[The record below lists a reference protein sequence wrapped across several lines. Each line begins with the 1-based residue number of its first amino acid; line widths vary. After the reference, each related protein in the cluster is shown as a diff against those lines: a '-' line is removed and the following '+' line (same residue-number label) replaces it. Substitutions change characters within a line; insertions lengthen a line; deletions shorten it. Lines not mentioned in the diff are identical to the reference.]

1 MPIVRPLTVH
11 WHEENGPIYS
21 AVFQPGHH
29 ARPNR
34 SSRLVTAGG
43 DTNLRVWRLKFSA
56 DFNETPQVEYLA
68 TLADH
73 NSAVNCAAF
82 DPSGNLLASSGDD
95 GVVRIWTMGEIS
107 TTNPNEYVKQNLGE
121 FDDSETW
128 RLLRLCRCDTLSEV
142 YDLAWSPSG
151 RYLAATSMDKTVS
164 ILDVKTGKCVQ
175 SLTDHKHYIQGV
187 AWDPKD
193 ELLVSQSS
201 DQRVLIYS
209 VAESESEC
217 KISGP
222 VGRMEKENN
231 VSFHP
236 ESFPSFFRRLR
247 FSPDGA
253 VLVVPAARYH
263 APNANNETQDITP
276 AEVPSGEPKDESAT
290 NTPHNPESST
300 AANTAANTNATTDK
314 PSDVPNESTA
324 SHESAGASST
334 GENKTSEHK
343 NDSENPSNTANTPNE
358 SNDAE
363 CALVYTR
370 GDLKVPSAILPLN
383 KPSLSVK
390 FNPIYFERT
399 TATPLIDLPHRF
411 VYAIATTNSVFLYSS
426 ESDTPLGMVSN
437 LHYSSITDITWTP
450 DGRLLLISS
459 IDGFCSCIRFEK
471 DELGVPLAEQPG
483 GPVEQAIEEPKPVS
497 INTLSVRRKK

>member
-21 AVFQPGHH
+21 AVFQPGNHT
-29 ARPNR
+29 RPNR
-34 SSRLVTAGG
+34 TSRLVTAGG

-107 TTNPNEYVKQNLGE
+107 TTIPNEYVKQNLGE

-128 RLLRLCRCDTLSEV
+128 RLLRLCRCATLSEV

-164 ILDVKTGKCVQ
+164 ILNVKTGKCVQ

-187 AWDPKD
+187 SWDPKD

-209 VAESESEC
+209 VAESETEC

-253 VLVVPAARYH
+253 VLIVPAARFH
-263 APNANNETQDITP
+263 APDASNTSNSAENAHEKTSTEVSGNENTDKPVADAT
-276 AEVPSGEPKDESAT
+276 AT
-290 NTPHNPESST
+290 NTPTTSTSDAPAPAAPAAPEAPAADAPNEPTNGNTSSTTNTSNESSDT
-300 AANTAANTNATTDK
+300 
-314 PSDVPNESTA
+314 
-324 SHESAGASST
+324 
-334 GENKTSEHK
+334 
-343 NDSENPSNTANTPNE
+343 
-358 SNDAE
+358 E

-383 KPSLSVK
+383 KPSLEVK

-399 TATPLIDLPHRF
+399 TSTPLIDLPHRF

-450 DGRLLLISS
+450 DGRLLLITS

-483 GPVEQAIEEPKPVS
+483 GPVVEQAIEEPKPVA